1 MNSRFHKPKKCCHP
15 DCFHCPYVD
24 CRWDELTSSDM
35 SETNNRDYQLYEE
48 STGEKYHKGTDNE
61 YRAERERLHRKEHP
75 VKRDRSEYNK
85 QYYLKNKERIKKKRS
100 SSYDTDCNTKQ
111 CKKWRKSHMEY
122 KKEYDR
128 KRYLQRKAE
137 LKPGGV

>member
-24 CRWDELTSSDM
+24 CRWDELTSRDM

-61 YRAERERLHRKEHP
+61 YRAERERVYRKEHP

-85 QYYLKNKERIKKKRS
+85 QYYLKNKERIKKNRS
-100 SSYDTDCNTKQ
+100 SSYDTACNTKQ

-122 KKEYDR
+122 KKEYER

-137 LKPGGV
+137 LKLGGV

>member
-1 MNSRFHKPKKCCHP
+1 MMKNSRFHKPKKCCHP

-24 CRWDELTSSDM
+24 CRWDELTSRDM
-35 SETNNRDYQLYEE
+35 SETNNRDYQLYKEQ
-48 STGEKYHKGTDNE
+48 TGEKYHKGTDNE
-61 YRAERERLHRKEHP
+61 YRAERERLYRKEHP

-85 QYYLKNKERIKKKRS
+85 QYYLKNKERIKKNRS
-100 SSYDTDCNTKQ
+100 SSYDTVCNTKQ

-137 LKPGGV
+137 LKTG